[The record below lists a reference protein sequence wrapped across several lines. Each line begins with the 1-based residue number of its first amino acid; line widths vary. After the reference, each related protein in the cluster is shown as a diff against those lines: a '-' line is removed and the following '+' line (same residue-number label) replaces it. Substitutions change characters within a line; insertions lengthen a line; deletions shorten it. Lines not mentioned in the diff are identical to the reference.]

1 MLRERPGGFL
11 LRPGPSR
18 PRNNGAMA
26 SSATRIAATVGS
38 SVAVALLLAG
48 TGPIGAEARSHPPR
62 ARSRGATEF
71 GSLPMIRAGAGPA
84 ASAGPGSRDITSAAS
99 LNWAGYAVTKTHL
112 RFSGV
117 RATFFVPYLN
127 CAKSPGSAL
136 SSDWVGLDG
145 FTGRADS
152 VEQGGIAA
160 NCLASGKATYF
171 AWWELFPGAQ
181 QKTTLRVSAG
191 DSVTA
196 SVTYSAK
203 SQNYG
208 IMITDNTN
216 GRHFSVQRKC
226 PHVEVAGKLLSCA
239 RDSAEIISE
248 APATGPRLR
257 IARLADYGAV
267 SFNAIS
273 IRDSREAKGGIVSP
287 HWNATKI
294 IQLRDSGGA
303 TLARPTPTAARTF
316 DIYWLRED

>member
-1 MLRERPGGFL
+1 
-11 LRPGPSR
+11 
-18 PRNNGAMA
+18 MA
-26 SSATRIAATVGS
+26 SSAIRTAAAAAS

-48 TGPIGAEARSHPPR
+48 AGPTGTQARSHP
-62 ARSRGATEF
+62 AGSQSRGTTEF
-71 GSLPMIRAGAGPA
+71 GSFPMIRAGSGPA
-84 ASAGPGSRDITSAAS
+84 ASAGPGTPDITSAAS
-99 LNWAGYAVTKTHL
+99 LNWAGYAVTKAHL

-196 SVTYSAK
+196 SVTYSAQSRNFK
-203 SQNYG
+203 
-208 IMITDNTN
+208 ILIADNTN

-239 RDSAEIISE
+239 RSSAEIISE
-248 APATGPRLR
+248 APATGPKLR
-257 IARLADYGAV
+257 IARLADYGAI
-267 SFNAIS
+267 SFDAIS
-273 IRDSREAKGGIVSP
+273 ITDSRGAKGGIVSP

-303 TLARPTPTAARTF
+303 TLARPTPTALRTF